1 MCSTKNLN
9 LSYRLLA
16 YIENF
21 PTFAAYCFV
30 VRGMEALG
38 ASAYATASY
47 VFVVD
52 IFPENIG
59 SVLVSI
65 FVIVQTHPYL
75 CHSQIPESQ
84 TQVGFCEYQN

>member
-1 MCSTKNLN
+1 M
-9 LSYRLLA
+9 
-16 YIENF
+16 
-21 PTFAAYCFV
+21 

-52 IFPENIG
+52 IFPDNIG

-65 FVIVQTHPYL
+65 RNHVTLKFFLVWCVCMYMYMHVHAYL
-75 CHSQIPESQ
+75 CHQIVTELCGRLMS
-84 TQVGFCEYQN
+84 EYFKKS

>member
-1 MCSTKNLN
+1 M
-9 LSYRLLA
+9 LA

-21 PTFAAYCFV
+21 PTFTTYCFV

-52 IFPENIG
+52 IFPDNIG

-65 FVIVQTHPYL
+65 RMHIILMCLFSLVCGNVHCTPGSSLTSFHPYVQ
-75 CHSQIPESQ
+75 SDSDKN
-84 TQVGFCEYQN
+84 F

>member
-1 MCSTKNLN
+1 M
-9 LSYRLLA
+9 
-16 YIENF
+16 
-21 PTFAAYCFV
+21 

-65 FVIVQTHPYL
+65 FVISVQTHLYL
-75 CHSQIPESQ
+75 CHSQVPEGLV
-84 TQVGFCEYQN
+84 QVKFCACQNWVYGHLCMLYK

>member
-1 MCSTKNLN
+1 M
-9 LSYRLLA
+9 LA

-65 FVIVQTHPYL
+65 FVISVQIHPYL
-75 CHSQIPESQ
+75 FLRFLKVQSKSDVANVRNEFMVSYAC
-84 TQVGFCEYQN
+84 V

>member
-1 MCSTKNLN
+1 M
-9 LSYRLLA
+9 LA

-65 FVIVQTHPYL
+65 FVILVQTHPYL
-75 CHSQIPESQ
+75 CHSQVPESPA
-84 TQVGFCEYQN
+84 QVGFCEYQN

>member
-1 MCSTKNLN
+1 M
-9 LSYRLLA
+9 LA
-16 YIENF
+16 YIEDF

-65 FVIVQTHPYL
+65 FVILVQTHPHL
-75 CHSQIPESQ
+75 CNSQVPKGLA
-84 TQVGFCEYQN
+84 QVEFF

>member
-1 MCSTKNLN
+1 M
-9 LSYRLLA
+9 LA

-38 ASAYATASY
+38 ASAFATASY

-65 FVIVQTHPYL
+65 FVISVQTHPYL
-75 CHSQIPESQ
+75 CHSQVPECPV
-84 TQVGFCEYQN
+84 QVGFYGQLCMSV

>member
-1 MCSTKNLN
+1 M
-9 LSYRLLA
+9 LA

-21 PTFAAYCFV
+21 PTFTTYCFV

-52 IFPENIG
+52 IFPGNIG
-59 SVLVSI
+59 SVLVSVPITSICWFSIMYNVHAKVKI
-65 FVIVQTHPYL
+65 FINL
-75 CHSQIPESQ
+75 CL
-84 TQVGFCEYQN
+84 C